1 MLKPVALSAIIQ
13 TLKPLYTYLQYQN
26 QKHGTIVENKFGYI
40 AVYKPYSV
48 RTKQQ

>member
-1 MLKPVALSAIIQ
+1 MLKPGALSAIIQ

-40 AVYKPYSV
+40 AVYKPDGMCAE
-48 RTKQQ
+48 QP